1 MLTGHSMVQ
10 SVCRLVMPVLTL
22 VFILVPGLAPAQD
35 AATTTSAVILQY
47 HHVSSTTPRV
57 TSVNAAEF
65 RQHLEYLRDNG
76 FTVLRL
82 EEVVHT
88 LRNRG
93 TLPDKTAAI
102 TFDDGYRNNF
112 DTAFPLLREFG
123 YPFTLFV
130 SSGLVGSNA
139 QLYLNWDQL
148 REMAANG
155 ATIANHGISHPY
167 LLERAEGEDDA
178 AWLQR
183 IEHEIL
189 TGEAE
194 IEKQTG
200 QSHKL
205 FAYPYGEYDRPI
217 QDLVAQL
224 GFVGIGQHSGPVNAS
239 SDFTALP
246 RFPFSGIYAAINTFA
261 VKMHTLAFDV
271 KLLSPVTQIT
281 DAQTPDA
288 VLDFNGTYRFDA
300 LNCFN
305 NNERMRVSVE
315 NTEEQQY
322 RVTPLVPN
330 TARRFRYNCTA
341 PAPNGRFYWYSITW
355 VNPALEDY

>member
-1 MLTGHSMVQ
+1 MVQ
-10 SVCRLVMPVLTL
+10 SVFRLVVPVLVL
-22 VFILVPGLAPAQD
+22 LFLLVPGLVPAQD
-35 AATTTSAVILQY
+35 AAPASAVILQY
-47 HHVSSTTPRV
+47 HHVSTTTPRV
-57 TSVNAAEF
+57 TSVSPDEF

-82 EEVVHT
+82 EEVVQT
-88 LRNRG
+88 LRNG
-93 TLPDKTAAI
+93 GALPDKTAAI
-102 TFDDGYRNNF
+102 TFDDGYRNNY

-130 SSGLVGSNA
+130 ASGLVGSNA

-148 REMAANG
+148 REMAAAG
-155 ATIANHGISHPY
+155 ATIANHGIAHPY
-167 LLERAEGEDDA
+167 LLERTPDEDDA

-183 IEHEIL
+183 NEREIL
-189 TGEAE
+189 GAETE

-205 FAYPYGEYDRPI
+205 FAYPYGEYDRAI
-217 QDLVAQL
+217 QDLVARL

-239 SDFTALP
+239 ADFTALP
-246 RFPFSGIYAAINTFA
+246 RFPFSGIYAAMNTFA
-261 VKMHTLAFDV
+261 VKMHTLAFEV
-271 KLLSPVTQIT
+271 KLLSPASPVT
-281 DAQTPDA
+281 DLQTPEA
-288 VLDFNGTYRFDA
+288 VLDFNGDYRFDA

-305 NNERMRVSVE
+305 NNERMQVTVE
-315 NTEEQQY
+315 NAEEQQY

-341 PAPNGRFYWYSITW
+341 PASDGRFYWYSITW
-355 VNPALEDY
+355 VNPALADY

>member
-1 MLTGHSMVQ
+1 MLTGRPMVQ
-10 SVCRLVMPVLTL
+10 FVFRLAIPVLTL
-22 VFILVPGLAPAQD
+22 FLTLVPGLAPAQD
-35 AATTTSAVILQY
+35 PATASAVILQY
-47 HHVSSTTPRV
+47 HHVSTTTPRV

-65 RQHLEYLRDNG
+65 RQHLEYLRDND

-82 EEVVHT
+82 EEVVQA
-88 LRNRG
+88 LRNG
-93 TLPDKTAAI
+93 STLPDKTAAI
-102 TFDDGYRNNF
+102 TFDDGYRNNY

-123 YPFTLFV
+123 YPFTVFV

-167 LLERAEGEDDA
+167 LLERGGEGDA
-178 AWLQR
+178 AWLQH
-183 IEHEIL
+183 IEREIL
-189 TGEAE
+189 TAEAE
-194 IEKQTG
+194 IAKQTG

-205 FAYPYGEYDRPI
+205 FAYPYGEYDRAI

-246 RFPFSGIYAAINTFA
+246 RFPLSGIYAAMNTFA
-261 VKMHTLAFDV
+261 VKMNTLAFDV
-271 KLLSPVTQIT
+271 KLLSPITQVTN
-281 DAQTPDA
+281 AQTPEA

-305 NNERMRVSVE
+305 NNERMQVTVE
-315 NTEEQQY
+315 NAEEQQY

-341 PAPNGRFYWYSITW
+341 PARDGRFYWYSITW
-355 VNPALEDY
+355 VNPGLADY